1 MLPQPQPFL
10 LEQKHPLLP
19 QRLEAIPNSPKGIP
33 IGIVSS
39 PFIPTLTLDSGEWIV
54 TSH

>member
-33 IGIVSS
+33 IGNASRGNGGGRKL
-39 PFIPTLTLDSGEWIV
+39 PDSDR
-54 TSH
+54 